1 MKNLLLV
8 LVLVF
13 LAAAS
18 AGAAD
23 ANPRQMLADGQA
35 NEALAALKA
44 KTQASPKDAEAFH
57 QLAHAYYVMELWDDA
72 ITAEQQAVT
81 LAPNNSE
88 YHLILGCAYG
98 NKAETISKFAFFT
111 AVKLAHVTRAEFEKS
126 VELDGNNVEARRDL
140 AEYYAEAP
148 GFFGLG
154 GSKEKARAQAEKVK
168 DIDAAASHWIKAR
181 AAEEDKK
188 NDVAEAEYRA
198 AIVASSN
205 PAKDWLE
212 FASYYRH
219 RKRYPEMEEAINKAV
234 SLDDKKPSIVLFDA
248 ASQLLRAGRNFPL
261 AVTLARKY
269 ISEEKH
275 ADEAPLF
282 QAHFLLGQILEK
294 QNDKKGAADEYK
306 AALALASDYKRAQ
319 DALKKLQ

>member
-18 AGAAD
+18 AAAAD

-44 KTQASPKDAEAFH
+44 KTEASPKDAEAFH

-111 AVKLAHVTRAEFEKS
+111 AVKLAHVTRAEFEKR
-126 VELDGNNVEARRDL
+126 VELGCNKVVYRPPPAAYQPDGTGSFRTRR
-140 AEYYAEAP
+140 
-148 GFFGLG
+148 
-154 GSKEKARAQAEKVK
+154 V
-168 DIDAAASHWIKAR
+168 
-181 AAEEDKK
+181 
-188 NDVAEAEYRA
+188 
-198 AIVASSN
+198 
-205 PAKDWLE
+205 
-212 FASYYRH
+212 
-219 RKRYPEMEEAINKAV
+219 
-234 SLDDKKPSIVLFDA
+234 
-248 ASQLLRAGRNFPL
+248 
-261 AVTLARKY
+261 
-269 ISEEKH
+269 
-275 ADEAPLF
+275 
-282 QAHFLLGQILEK
+282 
-294 QNDKKGAADEYK
+294 
-306 AALALASDYKRAQ
+306 
-319 DALKKLQ
+319 